1 MPELDLGSVIG
12 PQGPKGDP
20 GNQGTVGPRGPQGEQ
35 GDAGKDATINGV
47 NALQISVGQGLK
59 ESQEGGTYSI
69 AMGDEDY
76 KNLQNANGAVRYDQ
90 AQTLTPAQQEQA
102 QHNIGTTWP
111 CNPNLLD
118 NWYFGR
124 PVNQR
129 GQTEY
134 TGNGYGVDRW
144 QYGVDVIVKNK
155 YVTLQAKGTF
165 SQLFQPFE
173 LQLAGKTV
181 TMSALINAHN
191 NHLVGLLLYDYVN
204 QKEYSPNFVITPT
217 ANQLVLVSTSFRVAD
232 NAPDKLNF
240 IFYPD
245 KSESGN
251 QTVDII
257 AAKLELGPTQTLAH
271 QENGVWALNEVPEYG
286 EQLRRCQRYCRVY
299 KAGEYLPCIAFALEN
314 GWYCCAMLP
323 YEMRTTPANNMG
335 SNISV
340 TLEPVLG
347 DTAVSTTLE
356 NYGTLNGVQILK
368 FSKEGQAFKTTSYY
382 RIKLN
387 ADFVLTADL

>member
-20 GNQGTVGPRGPQGEQ
+20 GNQGTVGPRGPQGER

-76 KNLQNANGAVRYDQ
+76 KNLQNAKGAVRFDQ

-134 TGNGYGVDRW
+134 TGNVYGVDRW
-144 QYGVDVIVKNK
+144 TSGGDTISVADTGVQITSIGPGR
-155 YVTLQAKGTF
+155 VTRQLISADLQK
-165 SQLFQPFE
+165 S
-173 LQLAGKTV
+173 LAGKTV
-181 TMSALINAHN
+181 TLSVLANSDNLGDWRITDTSGFSTAHRDVVFQDDIVSYTFVVSDNTNIGGIGVWCASA
-191 NHLVGLLLYDYVN
+191 G
-204 QKEYSPNFVITPT
+204 KTIT
-217 ANQLVLVSTSFRVAD
+217 L
-232 NAPDKLNF
+232 
-240 IFYPD
+240 
-245 KSESGN
+245 
-251 QTVDII
+251 I
-257 AAKLELGPTQTLAH
+257 AAKLELGDTQTLAH
-271 QENGVWALNEVPEYG
+271 QENGVWVLNEVPEYG
-286 EQLRRCQRYCRVY
+286 GQLRRCRRYCRVY
-299 KAGEYLPCIAFALEN
+299 KAGEYLPCIAFALED

-323 YEMRTTPANNMG
+323 YEMRTVPANNIG

-347 DTAVSTTLE
+347 GTAVDTTLE
-356 NYGTLNGVQILK
+356 NYGTLNGAQIIK
-368 FSKEGQAFKTTSYY
+368 FSKEGQAFKSTSYY
-382 RIKLN
+382 LIKLN
-387 ADFVLTADL
+387 ADFILTADL